1 MSDSKKSMGKL
12 YEKYEILKGHTHNL
26 EVAIAHNSLT
36 NQDELVI
43 VWANPKDTDQKM
55 PLAQLLTGTEI
66 QNYLEPDFEKSFV
79 LNTLFEGYS
88 KYDSRQTVEEYDE
101 VMLGDED
108 YSKMLQSFDE
118 GVELAKALRE
128 EDGVVAN
135 LEEMLKMVEVEE
147 E

>member
-1 MSDSKKSMGKL
+1 M
-12 YEKYEILKGHTHNL
+12 
-26 EVAIAHNSLT
+26 T
-36 NQDELVI
+36 NQDELII
-43 VWANPKDTDQKM
+43 VWANPEDTDQKM

-108 YSKMLQSFDE
+108 YSKMLKSFDE

>member
-1 MSDSKKSMGKL
+1 
-12 YEKYEILKGHTHNL
+12 
-26 EVAIAHNSLT
+26 
-36 NQDELVI
+36 
-43 VWANPKDTDQKM
+43 
-55 PLAQLLTGTEI
+55 
-66 QNYLEPDFEKSFV
+66 
-79 LNTLFEGYS
+79 
-88 KYDSRQTVEEYDE
+88 
-101 VMLGDED
+101 MLGDED

>member
-26 EVAIAHNSLT
+26 EIAIAHNSLT

-108 YSKMLQSFDE
+108 YSKMLKSFDE

-135 LEEMLKMVEVEE
+135 LEEMLKMNERN
-147 E
+147 

>member
-66 QNYLEPDFEKSFV
+66 QQYLEPDFEKSFV

-108 YSKMLQSFDE
+108 YSKMLKSFDE

>member
-26 EVAIAHNSLT
+26 EVAIAHNDLT
-36 NQDELVI
+36 NQDELII
-43 VWANPKDTDQKM
+43 VWANPEDTDQKM

-66 QNYLEPDFEKSFV
+66 QQYLEPDFEKSFV

-135 LEEMLKMVEVEE
+135 LEDMLKMVEVEE

>member
-108 YSKMLQSFDE
+108 YSKMLKSFDE